1 MAIRKI
7 DTTIQQFSVTPSLYT
22 DTFPEDIDVYNT
34 ELPSRIASQN
44 AMGIEMNEM
53 ATDMDTVAA
62 GYDAKVVQ
70 ANATIDSK
78 LSLQATYLSETKSA
92 RDGAINAKSGAEIAY
107 QNTQTLI
114 ENMVIPEEDTLSVD
128 AINDLVSRT
137 NNLRFVG
144 LI

>member
-7 DTTIQQFSVTPSLYT
+7 DTTIQPFSVTPSLYT

-44 AMGIEMNEM
+44 SMSIEMNEM

-62 GYDAKVVQ
+62 GYDAKVIQ

-78 LSLQATYLSETKSA
+78 LSLQSTYLSETKSA
-92 RDGAINAKSGAEIAY
+92 RDSAISAKSGAETAY
-107 QNTQTLI
+107 QNTVTLI
-114 ENMVIPEEDTLSVD
+114 ENTDISGTAGYTIGAVDDIVDDLELEEF
-128 AINDLVSRT
+128 INF
-137 NNLRFVG
+137 N
-144 LI
+144 